1 MKYFAIISLLAI
13 VVLGVSVA
21 AFALDYNADL
31 SLSLSE
37 QYNDNIFLSH
47 TDRVGDFIT
56 VINPALA
63 LSTKT
68 DKIDAMLNYSPS
80 LNYYASHDEK
90 NDISHQASGQGL
102 FRLTERLSVGLSDTF
117 VQTKESSIINNTPSL
132 QGAGPLAAGQN
143 KITTNTLSGNL
154 SYRFSEKLTF
164 QPSVT
169 YTTTDNTQTG
179 VGDNNTY
186 TGAMLAT
193 YLLTDRTSLKA
204 NASYSYYA
212 YTVSSDAYG
221 QVYTIG
227 VTHKFTPTFTVDAYG
242 GINVTTIKEPSNTD
256 TGFTGGL
263 TVTKTFEKGS
273 ASIALTDGIVPGLQG
288 TSPLKSQV
296 ITLNYSR
303 PLTAALDSSLS
314 AWYGRYRSIGNIGLG
329 QNSNYMGGNAGLS
342 YKLTSW
348 ANLFLSYSYL
358 NSDDNVNKSGS
369 YHNQIITAGIKLSK
383 QAKF

>member
-1 MKYFAIISLLAI
+1 
-13 VVLGVSVA
+13 
-21 AFALDYNADL
+21 
-31 SLSLSE
+31 
-37 QYNDNIFLSH
+37 
-47 TDRVGDFIT
+47 
-56 VINPALA
+56 
-63 LSTKT
+63 
-68 DKIDAMLNYSPS
+68 
-80 LNYYASHDEK
+80 
-90 NDISHQASGQGL
+90 
-102 FRLTERLSVGLSDTF
+102 
-117 VQTKESSIINNTPSL
+117 
-132 QGAGPLAAGQN
+132 
-143 KITTNTLSGNL
+143 
-154 SYRFSEKLTF
+154 
-164 QPSVT
+164 
-169 YTTTDNTQTG
+169 
-179 VGDNNTY
+179 
-186 TGAMLAT
+186 
-193 YLLTDRTSLKA
+193 
-204 NASYSYYA
+204 
-212 YTVSSDAYG
+212 
-221 QVYTIG
+221 VYTIG